1 MKNNDKKEEINKI
14 LEDKFKY
21 TNDIL
26 SDKIQK
32 VLNDTIEDVDYYNDK
47 KEEIDKI
54 LEDKFKYTN
63 EILSEKIEKLFDEK
77 LDESSEYYDD
87 KQKSRLLLFKYSLY
101 SIPIFVVLAL
111 IYHYIFKV

>member
-32 VLNDTIEDVDYYNDK
+32 VFNDTIEDVDYYN
-47 KEEIDKI
+47 E
-54 LEDKFKYTN
+54 
-63 EILSEKIEKLFDEK
+63 
-77 LDESSEYYDD
+77 
-87 KQKSRLLLFKYSLY
+87 KQKDRLLLFKYSII
-101 SIPIFVVLAL
+101 SIPVFVIAAL
-111 IYHYIFKV
+111 ICHYIFKI